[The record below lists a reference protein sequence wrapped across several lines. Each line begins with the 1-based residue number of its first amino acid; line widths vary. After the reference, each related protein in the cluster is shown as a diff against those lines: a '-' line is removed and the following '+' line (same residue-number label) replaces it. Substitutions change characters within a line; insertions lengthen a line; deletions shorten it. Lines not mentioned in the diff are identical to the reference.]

1 MKTTTTQAT
10 STKLFHL
17 FRRPEQCLPANSN
30 SVPAFC
36 SVESIPGWLYTQAAA
51 RVVARRARF
60 SPVAFNEK
68 VTS

>member
-1 MKTTTTQAT
+1 
-10 STKLFHL
+10 
-17 FRRPEQCLPANSN
+17 
-30 SVPAFC
+30 VPAFC

>member
-1 MKTTTTQAT
+1 MTLP
-10 STKLFHL
+10 KLHHL

-51 RVVARRARF
+51 RVSARRARF
-60 SPVAFNEK
+60 SSVAFNAK
-68 VTS
+68 VSS